1 MVLRRSRPRSPTV
14 AIRRLA
20 VSAATVSML
29 AGSAL
34 VTPSLLSFQL
44 TREGWSGVDHTTSA
58 DRTHVRLS
66 GRARSLEVWIQGAV
80 SFDKDRTVVE
90 SVSRGGYIKVRERRG
105 FWVRSVRVSPGA
117 DGLDYEY
124 AAMGLVRDYDDDARS
139 WFEQILQ
146 EVLDETG
153 IGVRD
158 KASEL
163 LAEGG
168 VDALLDEIP
177 TMRADRA
184 KHISYDVLLDRAALT
199 PELLVRTAAQALEQ
213 LETEH
218 ILADVLTRL
227 ADATGWL
234 PSLAADD
241 YFAAVRSLPSE
252 HRRQRLLDL
261 AIEAEGVPPS
271 LVAGYF
277 GVLDT
282 FPSEHR
288 RAHFIDLLLE
298 RRDSLDSLM
307 LVLDALDL
315 LPSEHRRHAVLDRL
329 VPRLADDQEGTA
341 AYFDT
346 LGSIPSEHRR
356 DQLLHR
362 LLAQSD
368 EWLVDN
374 AELFLDALAELPSEH
389 RRDALLRMLLPRFR
403 RHDRLLL
410 GLLDGV
416 GSLPA
421 EHRVAAFLDEMLADR
436 DLSRDILGQ
445 MLSLTKERIPSAH
458 RRGPLV
464 ERITDRLLG

>member
-1 MVLRRSRPRSPTV
+1 
-14 AIRRLA
+14 
-20 VSAATVSML
+20 
-29 AGSAL
+29 
-34 VTPSLLSFQL
+34 
-44 TREGWSGVDHTTSA
+44 
-58 DRTHVRLS
+58 
-66 GRARSLEVWIQGAV
+66 
-80 SFDKDRTVVE
+80 
-90 SVSRGGYIKVRERRG
+90 
-105 FWVRSVRVSPGA
+105 
-117 DGLDYEY
+117 
-124 AAMGLVRDYDDDARS
+124 
-139 WFEQILQ
+139 
-146 EVLDETG
+146 VLDETG

-227 ADATGWL
+227 ADAGWL

-241 YFAAVRSLPSE
+241 YFAAVRSLPRE

-421 EHRVAAFLDEMLADR
+421 EHRVAPSSTRCSPIATSAETSSGRCSASPKSEYR
-436 DLSRDILGQ
+436 APTVGARWWSGSPTACWGRETCWLSRARAAPG
-445 MLSLTKERIPSAH
+445 RSAPT
-458 RRGPLV
+458 RP
-464 ERITDRLLG
+464 DRL